1 MEFQTKSG
9 GLVKTGYFRSR
20 VVGDQFFIT
29 IDQSAN
35 VNNGDDEATL
45 VLTNHEV
52 KDLISMLNNH
62 IIYSEG
68 KPFVVLAD
76 PLLHPSV
83 HIHVVTDEGE
93 MEVIKDPD
101 LVNPFLN
108 GTEQVTP
115 GEIHLDKTDYFKSI
129 LPKLT
134 DIKPIQ

>member
-9 GLVKTGYFRSR
+9 GLVRTGYFHSR
-20 VVGDQFFIT
+20 ISGDQFFIT

-35 VNNGDDEATL
+35 INNGDDEATL
-45 VLTNHEV
+45 ILTNQEV
-52 KDLISMLNNH
+52 KDLISLLNNH

-68 KPFVVLAD
+68 KPFVILAD

-93 MEVIKDPD
+93 KEIEKDPD

-108 GTEQVTP
+108 GIQETTP
-115 GEIHLDKTDYFKSI
+115 GEIHLDKADYFKSI

-134 DIKPIQ
+134 EIKTIQ